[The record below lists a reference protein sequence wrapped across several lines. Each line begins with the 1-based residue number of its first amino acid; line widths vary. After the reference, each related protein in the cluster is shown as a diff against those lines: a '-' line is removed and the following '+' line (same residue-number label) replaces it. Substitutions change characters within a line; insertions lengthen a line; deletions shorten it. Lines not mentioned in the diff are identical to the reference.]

1 MCKIVGKNLG
11 SMVLL
16 SVHPMRGMPVLLS
29 VHPMRGMPVLL
40 SVHPMRGMLVGGL
53 LAAVEHT

>member
-1 MCKIVGKNLG
+1 M
-11 SMVLL
+11 
-16 SVHPMRGMPVLLS
+16 LLS

>member
-1 MCKIVGKNLG
+1 MDKNFTPLSFQQMCKIVGKNLG
-11 SMVLL
+11 STVLL
-16 SVHPMRGMPVLLS
+16 SVHPMRGMP
-29 VHPMRGMPVLL
+29 LL